1 MTHILCKHIC
11 SKVFLVTCLMMLPR
25 SVQSKPPKCE
35 KNNGCCLGYTWNPSS
50 QSCEKCTPGYTGL
63 NCTIRC
69 PYPSYG
75 ENCQRKCNCS
85 KEDCDVST
93 GCRTVTTEISILH
106 SCRPGYTG
114 RNCRGACVYPY
125 YGTEC
130 QGINNTTANFTSCS
144 KTTLAKDYT
153 RRPVTFEEHKFS
165 ILKQPPQWVRA
176 FALQPEGWI
185 FESQPRKT

>member
-1 MTHILCKHIC
+1 MFKMNTIC
-11 SKVFLVTCLMMLPR
+11 LTPSGEFLIALFVTLSWCSCIGNSIPMCDGNL
-25 SVQSKPPKCE
+25 
-35 KNNGCCLGYTWNPSS
+35 NNGCCLGYTWNPSS

-75 ENCQRKCNCS
+75 ENCQRNCTCS

-93 GCRTVTTEISILH
+93 GCRTVTTEISIFP

-125 YGTEC
+125 YGTE
-130 QGINNTTANFTSCS
+130 
-144 KTTLAKDYT
+144 
-153 RRPVTFEEHKFS
+153 
-165 ILKQPPQWVRA
+165 
-176 FALQPEGWI
+176 
-185 FESQPRKT
+185 